1 MNHLDMVV
9 AQGVR
14 SVLEED
20 LGPATYRKVEQEAR
34 DMYGTSVL
42 EAVADFAKMDMVLR
56 RFFGRHTTNLE
67 AKVFGRVLAA
77 AGGGSGEDASVS
89 ILEPT
94 VASALFH
101 AYGDPAKK
109 AILDLVVS
117 QPRSMSEI
125 ISAAGLP
132 QASTYM
138 RARRMVR
145 DGLLRKA
152 GRAEA
157 SDGRSVAAYRSTMT
171 GILFESVG
179 GGLRVDARIPWD
191 VAHYSYAFNS
201 VVMQ

>member
-1 MNHLDMVV
+1 MNPLDVVV

-14 SVLEED
+14 SILEED
-20 LGPATYRKVEQEAR
+20 LGPATYRKVEREAR
-34 DMYGTSVL
+34 DMYGTTVL

-67 AKVFGRVLAA
+67 AKVFERVLAA
-77 AGGGSGEDASVS
+77 VGGRSGEEVDVS

-101 AYGDPAKK
+101 AYGDQAKK

-117 QPRSMSEI
+117 QPKSMSEI
-125 ISAAGLP
+125 ISATGFP

-138 RARRMVR
+138 RARQMVR
-145 DGLLRKA
+145 DGLLRRV

-171 GILFESVG
+171 SILFESAG
-179 GGLRVDARIPWD
+179 SGLRVDARVPRD
-191 VAHYSYAFNS
+191 VAQYSYAFNS
-201 VVMQ
+201 VVAG

>member
-1 MNHLDMVV
+1 MNPLDMVV

-14 SVLEED
+14 SVLQED

-34 DMYGTSVL
+34 DMYGMGVL

-67 AKVFGRVLAA
+67 AKAFERVLTAV
-77 AGGGSGEDASVS
+77 GGGNGEEAGVS

-94 VASALFH
+94 VASALFRV
-101 AYGDPAKK
+101 YGDPAKK

-117 QPRSMSEI
+117 QSKSMSEI

-138 RARRMVR
+138 RARQMVR
-145 DGLLRKA
+145 DGLLRKT
-152 GRAEA
+152 GHAEA

-171 GILFESVG
+171 GILFESLG

-191 VAHYSYAFNS
+191 VAQYSYAFNS
-201 VVMQ
+201 VAVR

>member
-1 MNHLDMVV
+1 MNQLDVVV

-20 LGPATYRKVEQEAR
+20 LGPATYRKVEQAAR
-34 DMYGTSVL
+34 DMYGMGVL

-77 AGGGSGEDASVS
+77 VGGSGEEANVS
-89 ILEPT
+89 ILEPM

-117 QPRSMSEI
+117 QPKSMSEI

-138 RARRMVR
+138 RARQMVR
-145 DGLLRKA
+145 DGLLRKT
-152 GRAEA
+152 GHAEA

-171 GILFESVG
+171 GILFESLG

-191 VAHYSYAFNS
+191 VAQYSYAFNS
-201 VVMQ
+201 VVVR